1 MAETEMTPYGFVEVA
16 DGPDAYVR
24 NMLELACR
32 LSQRRRVVLRVEPS
46 VRTRVETMLQS
57 LTPEGDWSR
66 IELLDKS
73 DRSAAIPAVRA
84 AGYCVFHDTEMT
96 AYLRED
102 QVGIYSLPGRP
113 TS

>member
-1 MAETEMTPYGFVEVA
+1 MTPYGFVEVA

-24 NMLELACR
+24 GMLELAGR
-32 LSQRRRVVLRVEPS
+32 LSQRRRVILRVETA
-46 VRTRVETMLQS
+46 VRPRVETMLLS
-57 LTPEGDWSR
+57 LSPEADRSR

-73 DRSAAIPAVRA
+73 DRNAAIPAVRA

-102 QVGIYSLPGRP
+102 QVAIYSMSGRS

>member
-1 MAETEMTPYGFVEVA
+1 MTPYGFVEVA

-32 LSQRRRVVLRVEPS
+32 LSQRRRVVLRLEPS
-46 VRTRVETMLQS
+46 VRPRVETMLKS
-57 LTPEGDWSR
+57 LTPEGARSR

-73 DRSAAIPAVRA
+73 DRNAAIPVVQA
-84 AGYCVFHDTEMT
+84 AGYCVFNDTEMT
-96 AYLRED
+96 AYLREG
-102 QVGIYSLPGRP
+102 QVGIYSMPGRL